1 MKEKVIR
8 MIEELDA
15 HCKMVIQYALV
26 GMTAGIGTTVEMIE
40 ALEDSELDSVY
51 HCLRGMLE

>member
-8 MIEELDA
+8 MIDELDA
-15 HCKMVIQYALV
+15 HGKMVIQYALV
-26 GMTAGIGTTVEMIE
+26 GMTSGLGTTAEMVDS
-40 ALEDSELDSVY
+40 LEDNELDSLY

>member
-8 MIEELDA
+8 MIDELDA

-26 GMTAGIGTTVEMIE
+26 GMTSGLGTIGEMVDS
-40 ALEDSELDSVY
+40 LEDREMDSLY